1 MMLTITE
8 CKKILNKNGQNYSN
22 DEVEKIMKLLY
33 FLAEL
38 SVRNEL
44 K

>member
-1 MMLTITE
+1 MLTITE